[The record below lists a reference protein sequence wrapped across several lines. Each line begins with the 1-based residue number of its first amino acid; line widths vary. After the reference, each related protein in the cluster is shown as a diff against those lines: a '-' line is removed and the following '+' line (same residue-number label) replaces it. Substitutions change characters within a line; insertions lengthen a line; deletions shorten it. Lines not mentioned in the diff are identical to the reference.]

1 MNYKTSSIYFQVE
14 DEIAE
19 HVGVSSKPRPI
30 LISVDSDRQTGYQQ
44 ETVSVEQGCAMHYV
58 VLVLF
63 KYS

>member
-1 MNYKTSSIYFQVE
+1 ME